1 MISVINSEAFG
12 PILLFHTMTNDMIM
26 ELYLKGLHQFERDI
40 RGYSTI
46 FIIAQSC
53 LGSVAA
59 MYILV
64 NGVSPLQM
72 FQLFLVTIA
81 CMGFNAAV
89 LSQRKPKTTFN
100 LFLISMVLSTVVLIL
115 NLW

>member
-1 MISVINSEAFG
+1 
-12 PILLFHTMTNDMIM
+12 MIM
-26 ELYLKGLHQFERDI
+26 ERYLKSLEVFEKDI

-46 FIIAQSC
+46 GIIAQSC
-53 LGSVAA
+53 LGSAAA
-59 MYILV
+59 MFILI
-64 NGVSPLQM
+64 NGVSPWQM

-89 LSQRKPKTTFN
+89 LSQLKPKVVFN
-100 LFLISMVLSTVVLIL
+100 LFLSSWMISTIVIIL

>member
-1 MISVINSEAFG
+1 
-12 PILLFHTMTNDMIM
+12 MTGIM
-26 ELYLKGLHQFERDI
+26 ELYHKGLFEFEKNMS
-40 RGYSTI
+40 GYAAI

-59 MYILV
+59 LYILV

-72 FQLFLVTIA
+72 FQLFLITIA

-89 LSQRKPKTTFN
+89 LSQQKPKVVFN
-100 LFLISMVLSTVVLIL
+100 LFIVSIVLSTIVLIL
-115 NLW
+115 NLL

>member
-1 MISVINSEAFG
+1 
-12 PILLFHTMTNDMIM
+12 MTNDMIM
-26 ELYLKGLHQFERDI
+26 ELYLNSLKEFKRDI

-59 MYILV
+59 MYILI
-64 NGVSPLQM
+64 NGVTPVQM

-81 CMGFNAAV
+81 CMGFNAGV
-89 LSQRKPKTTFN
+89 LSQRSPRTIFN
-100 LFLISMVLSTVVLIL
+100 LFIVSLVISTVVLIL

>member
-1 MISVINSEAFG
+1 MI
-12 PILLFHTMTNDMIM
+12 NDRIM
-26 ELYLKGLHQFERDI
+26 ELYFKGLKAFEKDA

-59 MYILV
+59 MYILI
-64 NGVSPLQM
+64 NGVEAWQM
-72 FQLFLVTIA
+72 VQLFLVTIV

-89 LSQRKPKTTFN
+89 LSQQKSRIVLN
-100 LFLISMVLSTVVLIL
+100 LFILSLLVSTVVLIL
-115 NLW
+115 NLL

>member
-1 MISVINSEAFG
+1 
-12 PILLFHTMTNDMIM
+12 M
-26 ELYLKGLHQFERDI
+26 ELYHKGLSEFEKNMS
-40 RGYSTI
+40 GYAAI

-59 MYILV
+59 LYILIG
-64 NGVSPLQM
+64 GVSPLQM

-89 LSQRKPKTTFN
+89 LSQQKPKVVFN
-100 LFLISMVLSTVVLIL
+100 LFIGSILLSTIVLVL
-115 NLW
+115 NLL

>member
-1 MISVINSEAFG
+1 MISVINLGLG
-12 PILLFHTMTNDMIM
+12 PEIILFHTMTNDMIM
-26 ELYLKGLHQFERDI
+26 ELYLKSLHQFERDI

-72 FQLFLVTIA
+72 FQLFLVTIV

-89 LSQRKPKTTFN
+89 LSQRKPKTIFN
-100 LFLISMVLSTVVLIL
+100 LFLISMVLSSVVLIL
-115 NLW
+115 NLL